1 MSFQIWKR
9 QSAAAPSSNVEAAG
23 PAVLPAALISAGAK
37 RIAPFALL
45 AACLQAAF
53 TLVERATIDQI
64 GVVPASRTLWLGAT
78 VALLGL
84 SLSVA
89 WIADRQMMAP
99 EKLLDLG
106 LLYEV
111 AAAFCLALVY
121 HAVPFPGTFPRGWT
135 GVSVWVLVFPL
146 IIPNTRAKIA
156 VATVLDRG
164 HGSARPLAP
173 PGGRRAA
180 TPDAGRLPPFIPTV
194 MAVVVAIFVHRIVYQ
209 ISVEA
214 GKGLDMG
221 SYHLEE
227 LLGRGGMGEVWR
239 ASHRMLA
246 RSAADQA
253 HPARTRSAPAGQ
265 DVLKRFEREAQATAT
280 LRSPHTV
287 EVYDF
292 GTTEGGTFYYVMEL
306 LEGYDSETL
315 VQAYGPLSPARA
327 VYLLRQICQS
337 LMEAHERGLVHRDIK
352 PANIYVC
359 RYGLEH
365 DFIKVLDFGLV
376 KSNLPIGGHN
386 SAVTAAG
393 IVAGTA
399 EYISPEM
406 ARGDAVDA
414 RADLYAL
421 GCVAYW
427 LLTGKLVFEGG
438 SPMEILIEH
447 VKTRPTP
454 PSQKTTQAIPPALE
468 EIILSLLQKDPNN
481 RPQTARELE
490 AKFAALALPSPW
502 TEAQA
507 ERWWREH
514 PPEQAPRRWVKPGTN
529 VSAVGSK
536 ASPIRA
542 AG

>member
-1 MSFQIWKR
+1 MSFEIWKR
-9 QSAAAPSSNVEAAG
+9 PATPATPSRAAAASLNVLPPALVTAG
-23 PAVLPAALISAGAK
+23 ARRLAPLAVLLASAGVV
-37 RIAPFALL
+37 FALL
-45 AACLQAAF
+45 DRAALPLGAF
-53 TLVERATIDQI
+53 AQGSQLLWLI
-64 GVVPASRTLWLGAT
+64 GVVANLT
-78 VALLGL
+78 V

-89 WIADRQMMAP
+89 WIAGRQMMAP

-111 AAAFCLALVY
+111 LAGLCLAVTY
-121 HAVPFPGTFPRGWT
+121 HAVPYSGGAMPRGWT
-135 GVSVWVLVFPL
+135 GVAVWVLVFPL
-146 IIPNTRAKIA
+146 VIPNTLRKVIGATLLTA
-156 VATVLDRG
+156 AMDPLGMALHVAAG
-164 HGSARPLAP
+164 AP
-173 PGGRRAA
+173 QPPAHAA
-180 TPDAGRLPPFIPTV
+180 WSFFPTLV
-194 MAVVVAIFVHRIVYQ
+194 AAAVAIFIHRIVYQ
-209 ISVEA
+209 NTVDA
-214 GKGLDMG
+214 GKGLEMG

-239 ASHRMLA
+239 ASHRLLA
-246 RSAADQA
+246 RS
-253 HPARTRSAPAGQ
+253 SAIKLIRPDSLGSGGA
-265 DVLKRFEREAQATAT
+265 DVLKRFEREAQATAA

-287 EVYDF
+287 EIYDF

-315 VQAYGPLSPARA
+315 VQAFGPLPPERV
-327 VYLLRQICQS
+327 VYLLRQVCKS
-337 LMEAHERGLVHRDIK
+337 LAEAHERGMVHRDIK

-376 KSNLPIGGHN
+376 KSSLPIGGHN
-386 SAVTAAG
+386 SALTAAG

-406 ARGDAVDA
+406 ARGDSMVDS

-427 LLTGKLVFEGG
+427 LLTGKLVFEGAT
-438 SPMEILIEH
+438 PMDILIEH

-454 PSQKTTQAIPPALE
+454 PSQKTSQPIPAELE
-468 EIILSLLQKDPNN
+468 EIILACLQKDPEN
-481 RPQTARELE
+481 RPQSAREIE
-490 AKFAALALPSPW
+490 RMLASVPLPNAW
-502 TEAQA
+502 TDEHS

-514 PPEQAPRRWVKPGTN
+514 PPEHAPRRWVKPD
-529 VSAVGSK
+529 SAVAAEK
-536 ASPIRA
+536 VSPVRA